1 VIKIEV
7 EKKHWIIGT
16 TIALSGVAVVR
27 LLAPELF
34 GVPNKIVII
43 SGYILSLT
51 GIIIIARA
59 AKA

>member
-1 VIKIEV
+1 MKIER
-7 EKKHWIIGT
+7 EKIHWIIGT
-16 TIALSGVAVVR
+16 TVALAGVAVVR

-34 GVPNKIVII
+34 GVTNKVVII

-59 AKA
+59 SKA